1 MKVTGIDVGLARKVL
16 QTEAEAILAL
26 VERLD
31 DRFEKGVS
39 ILLDCRGRVIV
50 TGMGKSGIIARK
62 IAATLSS
69 TGTPAFFLHPAE
81 AIHGDLGVLQAD
93 DVIVALSNSGETEE
107 LLRLLETIK
116 RLGARMLAITGDC
129 QSTLAQAADVALDC
143 QVSQEACPMNLVP
156 TASTTAA
163 LALGDALAMTL
174 FVAKGFREEDFANIH
189 PGGKLG
195 KRLMRVEQ
203 LMHLDAPAVPP
214 SASMSQV
221 MQAMSRTA
229 PGRLRSFGMTCVIDN
244 ANRLAGI
251 ITDGDLRRLLLAA
264 QDTVPGSILDKTAA
278 DVMSRNPVT
287 VTRST
292 LAVEALRLMEERK
305 ITSLVVVGDS
315 QQVEG
320 VLSLHDLW
328 RTQLF

>member
-1 MKVTGIDVGLARKVL
+1 MKVNGVDVALARKVL
-16 QTEAEAILAL
+16 QTEADAILAL
-26 VERLD
+26 IDRLD
-31 DRFEKGVS
+31 ERFEKAVT

-50 TGMGKSGIIARK
+50 TGMGKSGIVARK

-69 TGTPAFFLHPAE
+69 TGTAAHFLHPAE
-81 AIHGDLGVLQAD
+81 AVHGDLGVVRSD
-93 DVIVALSNSGETEE
+93 DVILALSNSGETEE

-116 RLGARMLAITGDC
+116 RLGARMIAITGDC
-129 QSTLAQAADVALDC
+129 NSTLGQAADVALDC
-143 QVSQEACPMNLVP
+143 QVSEEACPMGLVP

-174 FVAKGFREEDFANIH
+174 FKAKGFREEDFANIH

-203 LMHLDAPAVPP
+203 LMHGGDQRPLVSVDTP
-214 SASMSQV
+214 MSDV
-221 MQAMSRTA
+221 MAEMSRK
-229 PGRLRSFGMTCVIDN
+229 SFGMTCVVE
-244 ANRLAGI
+244 AGERLAGI
-251 ITDGDLRRLLLAA
+251 ITDGDLRRHMLAA
-264 QDTVPGSILDKTAA
+264 QQGTARSILERRAG
-278 DVMSRNPVT
+278 DVMTKHPVT
-287 VTRST
+287 VTRGT

-305 ITSLVVVGDS
+305 ITSIVVVGAS

-320 VLSLHDLW
+320 IVHLHDLW